1 MTGALT
7 AERILD
13 AAEDTLRRFG
23 PGKTTVVDVARSLGV
38 SHGSVYRHFPNKAAL
53 RDAVAERWLQR
64 ICVPLHPVV
73 TEDGPAAERTRRWLW
88 LLSTTK
94 RELASN
100 DPELFATY
108 YGLATEIR
116 EVVSAHL
123 ETLTDLLARIVA
135 DGVRRGEFAVEDPHG
150 TARAMLSAT
159 TKFHHPAHAAEWAD
173 PNLDREFETVW
184 ELVRRG
190 LETR

>member
-1 MTGALT
+1 M
-7 AERILD
+7 
-13 AAEDTLRRFG
+13 
-23 PGKTTVVDVARSLGV
+23 
-38 SHGSVYRHFPNKAAL
+38 
-53 RDAVAERWLQR
+53 
-64 ICVPLHPVV
+64 
-73 TEDGPAAERTRRWLW
+73 W

-94 RELASN
+94 REMASN

-108 YGLATEIR
+108 YALASEIR
-116 EVVSAHL
+116 EVVSDHL
-123 ETLTDLLARIVA
+123 ETLTELLARIVA
-135 DGVRRGEFAVEDPHG
+135 DGVRRGEFAVDDPRE
-150 TARAMLSAT
+150 TARTMLSAT

>member
-73 TEDGPAAERTRRWLW
+73 TEDGPAAERAWRWLW

-94 RELASN
+94 REMASN

-108 YGLATEIR
+108 YALASEIR
-116 EVVSAHL
+116 EVVSDHL
-123 ETLTDLLARIVA
+123 ETLTELLARIVA
-135 DGVRRGEFAVEDPHG
+135 DGVRRGEFAVDDPRE
-150 TARAMLSAT
+150 TARTMLSAT